1 MQQKNMTPEPTDLC
15 HSCQHG
21 GEVVEQCNCPDL
33 REPTA
38 WRRILPRTWSNADI
52 VGRAKGM
59 AEAKGIPDF
68 SPTPYLAV
76 VAAVMNVHCRYYKPQ
91 Q

>member
-1 MQQKNMTPEPTDLC
+1 M
-15 HSCQHG
+15 
-21 GEVVEQCNCPDL
+21 EQCNCPDL
-33 REPTA
+33 QEPTA

-59 AEAKGIPDF
+59 AEAKRIPDF

-76 VAAVMNVHCRYYKPQ
+76 VAAVMNGHCRYYKPQ